1 MYSDFINFFH
11 TLPLQGMDSGSILPE
26 SFREHIP
33 VDSFMSFFTDLNS
46 SVKVLGGAVTLVLA
60 LLVCF
65 FGYKFAKIF
74 MSITGFLA
82 GAVIGLT
89 VSIQILDAGGIL
101 TVIVTLLGGIIL
113 SLLAYRIYVA
123 GIFILCFMLAFF
135 AAAALL
141 PFSGDIQFFLAT
153 LTGFIIGSLSI
164 KFIRPVIIIM
174 SALSGGTVAAG
185 LTSTILEFMNVHTFS
200 SLSSGAITIIICGLG
215 ILVQFLTTSDPDQAS
230 RKRKKEKKKE
240 Q

>member
-89 VSIQILDAGGIL
+89 VSIQIYKHTIL
-101 TVIVTLLGGIIL
+101 QVSTGDMSTVIYT
-113 SLLAYRIYVA
+113 AN
-123 GIFILCFMLAFF
+123 
-135 AAAALL
+135 
-141 PFSGDIQFFLAT
+141 Q
-153 LTGFIIGSLSI
+153 LTEI
-164 KFIRPVIIIM
+164 
-174 SALSGGTVAAG
+174 
-185 LTSTILEFMNVHTFS
+185 S
-200 SLSSGAITIIICGLG
+200 SHN
-215 ILVQFLTTSDPDQAS
+215 
-230 RKRKKEKKKE
+230 
-240 Q
+240 